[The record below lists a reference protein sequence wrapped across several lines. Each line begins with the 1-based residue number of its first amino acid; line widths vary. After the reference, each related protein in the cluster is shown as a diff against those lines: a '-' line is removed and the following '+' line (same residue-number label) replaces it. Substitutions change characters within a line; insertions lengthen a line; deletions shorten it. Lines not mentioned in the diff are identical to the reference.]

1 MNKITS
7 TSLPEPIAQYIDAAN
22 RFDTAGAAGCFAPD
36 AIVRDEQKEHVGR
49 AAIEQWIA
57 QTSQAFQP
65 HVTATSTQSVGA
77 NVKMVGF
84 VTGNFPGSPVNLD
97 YDFSLQNG
105 KISLL
110 TIR

>member
-1 MNKITS
+1 MNHINS
-7 TSLPEPIAQYIDAAN
+7 ISLPEPIARYIDSAN
-22 RFDTAGAAGCFAPD
+22 RFDTAGAAGCFTPE

-49 AAIEQWIA
+49 SAIERWIT

-65 HVTATSTQSVGA
+65 HVTATSIQAVGA

-97 YDFSLQNG
+97 YDFSLQDG